1 MSLAL
6 IAMAS
11 VKIFQNCKSFTSK
24 FTVNILKKARCFEI
38 TDGTVRTLVW
48 LVNKKTN
55 KCLSMLTAAENGGLC
70 GRITKN
76 HSWDGSWWCSSG
88 VTKAPECASALA
100 NLSSQMSISGVHDSS
115 DCQYIHENSYRF
127 YDSRLKFTSYKN
139 LKPFV
144 MVFEE
149 A

>member
-48 LVNKKTN
+48 LVNKETN

-76 HSWDGSWWCSSG
+76 HNWDGSWWCSSKSQKHQS
-88 VTKAPECASALA
+88 VPVLSRTCQARCLSVVCTTAATVSTFTKIAT
-100 NLSSQMSISGVHDSS
+100 D
-115 DCQYIHENSYRF
+115 
-127 YDSRLKFTSYKN
+127 FTTA
-139 LKPFV
+139 F
-144 MVFEE
+144 
-149 A
+149 

>member
-1 MSLAL
+1 
-6 IAMAS
+6 
-11 VKIFQNCKSFTSK
+11 
-24 FTVNILKKARCFEI
+24 
-38 TDGTVRTLVW
+38 
-48 LVNKKTN
+48 
-55 KCLSMLTAAENGGLC
+55 MLTAAENGGLC

-76 HSWDGSWWCSSG
+76 HNWDGSWWCSSG